1 MKIAYLSGAYKNAG
15 DFLIEKRALEL
26 IRYVLPDAQISRM
39 LRNEIRENA
48 DRINACDC
56 AVIGGGPVYQ
66 EDLSGYLPLDVCINE
81 IKPPVMIMGGGW
93 YGVSGASSAV
103 RSYHFEEKTKQFL
116 GKVYES
122 DWGLSCRDP
131 QTVSVLKNAG
141 FEDSRM
147 TGCPAWYNL
156 PFVENTEIRN
166 SGEIRTIAVSDPARL
181 WNLEGAVS
189 VTEYLRS
196 RFPDAKIKFVFHR
209 GMKHDRY
216 TSEKTEKACMACAEK
231 LEKSGVEILDIS
243 SGAEGFSV
251 YDDCDLHVGYR
262 VHAHIYN
269 ISIRHRSILIEEDG
283 RGAGVNAALQLPRI
297 CAYNDYWQPGSGRL
311 RKLYVK
317 SGRNI
322 NPDVVKEL
330 GVWLDI
336 QRDTGWEYLENAMKL
351 TKRYFGLMTE
361 YVRQL
366 ER

>member
-1 MKIAYLSGAYKNAG
+1 MKRIDKQLERLELCEGTGLWSTGAYFISY
-15 DFLIEKRALEL
+15 DDRATAE
-26 IRYVLPDAQISRM
+26 M
-39 LRNEIRENA
+39 
-48 DRINACDC
+48 
-56 AVIGGGPVYQ
+56 
-66 EDLSGYLPLDVCINE
+66 
-81 IKPPVMIMGGGW
+81 
-93 YGVSGASSAV
+93 ASSV
-103 RSYHFEEKTKQFL
+103 FRSIMQ
-116 GKVYES
+116 G
-122 DWGLSCRDP
+122 
-131 QTVSVLKNAG
+131 
-141 FEDSRM
+141 
-147 TGCPAWYNL
+147 
-156 PFVENTEIRN
+156 
-166 SGEIRTIAVSDPARL
+166 
-181 WNLEGAVS
+181 
-189 VTEYLRS
+189 
-196 RFPDAKIKFVFHR
+196 
-209 GMKHDRY
+209 
-216 TSEKTEKACMACAEK
+216 
-231 LEKSGVEILDIS
+231 EKSGVEILDIS

-322 NPDVVKEL
+322 NPNVVKEL